1 MDGDNGD
8 DNNQASDDEKTY
20 SFPLSQ
26 LHDPRIVKTIRAMQ
40 YNMPEVEDSSE
51 EFE

>member
-8 DNNQASDDEKTY
+8 DNDQASNDEKTY
-20 SFPLSQ
+20 SFPLSR
-26 LHDPRIVKTIRAMQ
+26 LHDPHIVKTIRAMQ
-40 YNMPEVEDSSE
+40 YNVPEAEDSSK